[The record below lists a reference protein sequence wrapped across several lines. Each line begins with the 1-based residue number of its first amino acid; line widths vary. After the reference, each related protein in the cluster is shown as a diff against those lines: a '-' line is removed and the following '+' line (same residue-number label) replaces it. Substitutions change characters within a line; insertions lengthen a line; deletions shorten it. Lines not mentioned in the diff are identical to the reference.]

1 MKEIANTM
9 PSQTNTAAMAKRQLA
24 STPAAY
30 DSTPLIWARGILG
43 SVDRDRVA
51 ELVRWED
58 AGATWQVVS
67 RTARGVTIAL
77 MRCDGG
83 EEVDR
88 FSSDDPRLL
97 AYVDGL
103 KGPG

>member
-1 MKEIANTM
+1 MVAAGATAGAQIAG
-9 PSQTNTAAMAKRQLA
+9 
-24 STPAAY
+24 
-30 DSTPLIWARGILG
+30 AREILG
-43 SVDRDRVA
+43 RVDRDRVA

-58 AGATWQVVS
+58 AGATWQVIS

-77 MRCDGG
+77 LRCDGG

-103 KGPG
+103 QPPD